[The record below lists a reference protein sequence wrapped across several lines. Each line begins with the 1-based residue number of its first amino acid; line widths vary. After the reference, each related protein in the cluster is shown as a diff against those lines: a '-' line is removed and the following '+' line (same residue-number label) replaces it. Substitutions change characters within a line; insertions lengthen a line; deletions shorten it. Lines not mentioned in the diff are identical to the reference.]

1 MKRRKRGPVL
11 VLAIFFS
18 VVAMTIV
25 AGFVEAG
32 SMEAGTAFAMSLVG
46 TLSVLVCVAIL
57 IHIVRVSAKRLNGRH
72 STEREHAHADGQGHL
87 DYTCGTKFESPSCG
101 DEEYDYRTMLGEGFE
116 EENSLGE
123 GFKE

>member
-1 MKRRKRGPVL
+1 MKRRKRGPVP

-72 STEREHAHADGQGHL
+72 STEREHTHADEQGHL
-87 DYTCGTKFESPSCG
+87 DFTCGTEFSSPSCEADG
-101 DEEYDYRTMLGEGFE
+101 YDYHSMLGEGFE
-116 EENSLGE
+116 EDDSPGA
-123 GFKE
+123 GFED